1 MEKTLLIQQQA
12 ELYKYPCIYKDLHRR
27 HHHHHLEDL
36 HQDHLHLDRHLDR
49 GRLDRGRLD
58 RGRLDRGRLD
68 RGRLDQQ
75 GDRDYLDLRE
85 EEDHRRED
93 QDRPE
98 DQDRREDH
106 YLSMARFRV
115 QNQYLLHALVVHRQT
130 HDAFPCDP
138 HIDLLLSNMGMYKY
152 RHQQPL

>member
-27 HHHHHLEDL
+27 HHHHHCLERLEDL
-36 HQDHLHLDRHLDR
+36 HQDHLHLDRHLEGD
-49 GRLDRGRLD
+49 GLG
-58 RGRLDRGRLD
+58 

-75 GDRDYLDLRE
+75 EDRDYLDLRE

-138 HIDLLLSNMGMYKY
+138 HIDLLLSNLGMYKY